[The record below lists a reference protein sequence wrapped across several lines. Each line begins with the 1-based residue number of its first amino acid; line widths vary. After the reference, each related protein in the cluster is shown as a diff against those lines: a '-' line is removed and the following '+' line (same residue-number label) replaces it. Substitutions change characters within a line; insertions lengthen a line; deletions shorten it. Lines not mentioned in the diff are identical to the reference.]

1 MSQSLRSV
9 RLTLKPLA
17 TVIQGVLLLA
27 SLLLSHAALAAQ
39 NIVVFGD
46 SLSADYGIA
55 RDAGWVNLLTR
66 ALAPTHPQLNVIN
79 TSISGETST
88 GGRQR
93 IAAVLA
99 QYRAKIMIIELGAND
114 ALRGAQLNQ
123 VEKNLREM
131 IQLAKKSGAKVLLL
145 GMQLP
150 PNYGLSYTQN
160 FSALY
165 PRIARQEKISLTPF
179 MLAGIRAEQF
189 QADNLHPNA
198 SAQAQ
203 ILRNV
208 MVQLKPLL
216 H

>member
-1 MSQSLRSV
+1 MKNLP
-9 RLTLKPLA
+9 LK
-17 TVIQGVLLLA
+17 ILLLA
-27 SLLLSHAALAAQ
+27 TLLLSHAAFAAQ
-39 NIVVFGD
+39 TIVVFGD
-46 SLSADYGIA
+46 SLSAGYGIT

-66 ALAPTHPQLNVIN
+66 ALAQTHPQLNVIN
-79 TSISGETST
+79 TSISGETTT

-99 QYRAKIMIIELGAND
+99 KHQPNWIIIELGAND
-114 ALRGAQLNQ
+114 GLRGASLTE

-131 IQLAKKSGAKVLLL
+131 IQQAKKDGTKVLLL

-165 PRIARQEKISLTPF
+165 ARIARLEKVSLTPF

-189 QADNLHPNA
+189 QADNLHPDA

-208 MVQLKPLL
+208 MVQLEPLL